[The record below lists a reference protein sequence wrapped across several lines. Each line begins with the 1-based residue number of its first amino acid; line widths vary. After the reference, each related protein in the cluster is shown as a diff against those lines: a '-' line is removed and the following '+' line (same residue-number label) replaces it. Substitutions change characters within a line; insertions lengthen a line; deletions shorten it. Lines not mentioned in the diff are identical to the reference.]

1 MNDTLGEFRIDPNE
15 VHSTLLKHMRA
26 DGMEMVI
33 DLERSQGCRLHDSR
47 SGKSYLD
54 FYSFFASSPIGLN
67 HPKMKS
73 TKAKGQ
79 LLKAAVNKPSNS
91 DAYTVEMAKF
101 VETLSRTAMPD
112 YLPHLF
118 LIEGGALGIEN
129 ALKASFDWKIRK
141 NFRKGYKEERGNQVI
156 HFQQAFHGRTGYTL
170 SLTNTADLRKTM
182 HFPKF
187 KWPRIVNPKIIFP
200 LEGENLKKVIQM
212 EAQAIEEIKVAFHEN
227 KDDIAAII
235 IEPIQG
241 EGGDNHFRGEFFKAL
256 RTLADENDAM
266 LIFDEV
272 QTGVGLT
279 GKWWA
284 AEHFAIQPDFICFG
298 KKMQVCG
305 MMAGRR
311 IDEEEDNVFRV
322 AGRIN
327 STWGGN
333 LTDMVR
339 GTLYLEII
347 SEEDLVENAASKG
360 AVLLSKLMELQR
372 EFPQFV
378 NNARGRGLMCAF
390 DCPST
395 MDRDSLRRMIYKNRM
410 VVLGCG
416 ERTIRF
422 RPPLNIEEE
431 EIVEG
436 IRILSQSIQ
445 EHLSKK

>member
-1 MNDTLGEFRIDPNE
+1 MKNTSGEFRIGPDE
-15 VHSTLLKHMRA
+15 VHTTLLKHMRT

-33 DLERSQGCRLHDSR
+33 DLEKSQGCRLHDSR
-47 SGKSYLD
+47 SGRNYLD

-67 HPKMKS
+67 HPKMRNPE
-73 TKAKGQ
+73 AKER
-79 LLKAAVNKPSNS
+79 LLKAAINKPSNS
-91 DAYTVEMAKF
+91 DAYTVEMARF
-101 VETLSRTAMPD
+101 VETLSRKAMPH
-112 YLPHLF
+112 YLSYLF

-141 NFRKGYKEERGNQVI
+141 NFRKGYKEEIGNQVV
-156 HFQQAFHGRTGYTL
+156 HFQQSFHGRTGYTL
-170 SLTNTADLRKTM
+170 SLTNTADLRKTNY
-182 HFPKF
+182 FPKF
-187 KWPRIVNPKIIFP
+187 HWPRITNPKITFP
-200 LEGENLKKVIQM
+200 LEGENLEKVI
-212 EAQAIEEIKVAFHEN
+212 ELEDQAIQQIKEAFRRN
-227 KDDIAAII
+227 QDDIAAII

-241 EGGDNHFRGEFFKAL
+241 EGGDNHFRGEFFKEL

-284 AEHFAIQPDFICFG
+284 AEHFDIQPDFICFG

-305 MMAGRR
+305 MMAGQK
-311 IDEEEDNVFRV
+311 IDEVEDNVFKM

-339 GTLYLEII
+339 ATLYLEII
-347 SEEDLVENAASKG
+347 SEEGLIENAARNG
-360 AVLLSKLMELQR
+360 AVLLSELQKLQE
-372 EFPQFV
+372 EFSQFLS
-378 NNARGRGLMCAF
+378 NARGRGLMCAI

-395 MDRDSLRRMIYKNRM
+395 KDRDDLRRLIYKNRM

-416 ERTIRF
+416 KRAIRF
-422 RPPLNIEEE
+422 RPSLNIRKD
-431 EIVEG
+431 EISEG
-436 IRILSQSIQ
+436 IRIFSHSIK
-445 EHLSKK
+445 EYLSKK

>member
-15 VHSTLLKHMRA
+15 VHPTLLKHMRA

-73 TKAKGQ
+73 TKAKEQ

-212 EAQAIEEIKVAFHEN
+212 ETQAIEEIKVAFYEN

-339 GTLYLEII
+339 GTLYLGII
-347 SEEDLVENAASKG
+347 SEEDLVENAARKG

-422 RPPLNIEEE
+422 RPPLSIEED